1 MTKKKHS
8 NLTWQIL
15 TAVIL
20 VFLFIFLIYPLFNIG
35 WKSFF
40 DSEGN
45 FTLAN
50 YWDFVSLKYYRSS
63 IINSFVVS
71 TLSTVFAVLIG
82 VPIAYIMSRH
92 HIPGKKFL
100 NVLIVLSMLSPPF
113 IGAYSWI
120 ILFGRSGVVTSFLST
135 IGINIGSIYGF
146 KGMVL
151 VFAVTNFPLVYLYVS
166 GAINSIDASLEE
178 AAENLGM
185 SKLRRITTVTLPVI
199 LPTITTAMLMAFM
212 SAFADFGTPML
223 IGEGYKVLPVLVY
236 QQYLSE
242 IGGNANMA
250 STLSMIVIICASL
263 VLLLQQYVIN
273 KRNYTMNLMRKVEV
287 EKLSKGKEILAS
299 VLCYL
304 VIFIGILPQVTVFIT
319 SFIKTSGPI
328 FVNEFS
334 LDSYRNII
342 NKLGSSV
349 INTFVYSLLAMVF
362 IVILGMLIAYL
373 SVRKRS
379 KINRLLDVT
388 VMFPYII
395 PGSVLGIALLLTFND
410 YPIYLTGSWMIMVLA
425 YIIRRLPYT
434 VRSSSAILYQ
444 IDSSIEEA
452 SINLGVSPIKT
463 FFKITAV
470 LMLPGVFSGA
480 IMSWI
485 KTINELSASI
495 MLYTTKTSTIA
506 VSVYTEVLRG
516 NFGSAAA
523 LSVVLSIASMISVLL
538 FNKFS
543 GKDGISL

>member
-1 MTKKKHS
+1 M
-8 NLTWQIL
+8 
-15 TAVIL
+15 
-20 VFLFIFLIYPLFNIG
+20 LIP
-35 WKSFF
+35 
-40 DSEGN
+40 
-45 FTLAN
+45 
-50 YWDFVSLKYYRSS
+50 
-63 IINSFVVS
+63 
-71 TLSTVFAVLIG
+71 
-82 VPIAYIMSRH
+82 
-92 HIPGKKFL
+92 
-100 NVLIVLSMLSPPF
+100 
-113 IGAYSWI
+113 
-120 ILFGRSGVVTSFLST
+120 
-135 IGINIGSIYGF
+135 
-146 KGMVL
+146 L

-273 KRNYTMNLMRKVEV
+273 KRNYTMNLMRKVEI

-523 LSVVLSIASMISVLL
+523 LSVVLSIASMVSVLL